1 MKTRSIVILYYIISA
16 LSAGSMGFIMGVYS
30 NFLRSAGLD
39 EFWVHAVNVSYFVVI
54 AICEIP
60 TGIFADIFGRKG
72 SFVISC
78 FLETISFLI
87 YGFSRSF
94 GGFVL
99 AETVGAV
106 GKTFSSGAFDAW
118 LVDSI
123 KHTGEEHDLL
133 KIFSR
138 RGLISRVAVIV
149 SSIIGG
155 YIADYGMN
163 LPFFAGSIVFF
174 ICGIIAV
181 IFMKETYFEK
191 SKFSFADGFKEIK
204 NTWNKSIIF
213 TKSDRNFRFVLIM
226 CSMQMFAVM
235 APNMGW
241 QKVFL
246 NLGFSNSANGI
257 IGALISVAIIVGIIL
272 SRKVQNYVIG
282 EKRLVVFIQILI
294 GASIALTVSFVSIYP
309 VLLFFF
315 IHEIGRGMFGPVMES
330 YTQKSITSSKE
341 RATLSSFVSMVGHF
355 GGALGL
361 LTSGFIAKYAGI
373 PLAWIVSGFIL
384 VIVVLFIG
392 GNHNKDK
399 G

>member
-1 MKTRSIVILYYIISA
+1 MKAKSIVILYYIISA
-16 LSAGSMGFIMGVYS
+16 LYAGSMGFIMGVYS

-39 EFWVHAVNVSYFVVI
+39 EFWLNMVNVSYFVVI
-54 AICEIP
+54 TICEIP

-78 FLETISFLI
+78 FLQTISFAV

-99 AETVGAV
+99 AETIGAV
-106 GKTFSSGAFDAW
+106 GKTFASGAFDSW

-138 RGLISRVAVIV
+138 RGLITRVVL
-149 SSIIGG
+149 IISAILGG
-155 YIADYGMN
+155 FIGDYGLN
-163 LPFFAGSIVFF
+163 LPFFAGSIAFF

-191 SKFSFADGFKEIK
+191 CKFSFVDSFKEIK
-204 NTWNKSIIF
+204 NTWNRSIIF
-213 TKSDRNFRFVLIM
+213 TKSDRNFRFVLII
-226 CSMQMFAVM
+226 SSIQMFAVM
-235 APNMGW
+235 APNMEW
-241 QKVFL
+241 QKVFS

-257 IGALISVAIIVGIIL
+257 IGGLISVAMIVGIIL
-272 SRKVQNYVIG
+272 SRKAQNYVVG
-282 EKRLVVFIQILI
+282 EKRLMVFIQILI
-294 GASIALTVSFVSIYP
+294 GAFIALTVSFVNIYP

-315 IHEIGRGMFGPVMES
+315 LHEIGRGMFGPVMES

-341 RATLSSFVSMVGHF
+341 RATLSSFVSMTGHF
-355 GGALGL
+355 GGAIGL
-361 LTSGFIAKYAGI
+361 LASGLIAKYAGI
-373 PLAWIVSGFIL
+373 PLAWIVSGLIL
-384 VIVVLFIG
+384 IIVTLFIG
-392 GNHNKDK
+392 SNHNKDK